1 MAAAAKTTAAGKT
14 AAKKATTP
22 TKTAPK
28 DEAVKAE
35 EPKQDA
41 VEQKPAPKKERK
53 IVAWHKERKR
63 YVPYNPML
71 KDNPNIDVR
80 YDDGTPLNAPEPA
93 ENDEPQGEPIVDE
106 E

>member
-1 MAAAAKTTAAGKT
+1 MAAATKT
-14 AAKKATTP
+14 AGTTKADAKKTTTP

-28 DEAVKAE
+28 NEAVKAE
-35 EPKQDA
+35 EPKKDA

-63 YVPYNPML
+63 YVPYNPLL
-71 KDNPNIDVR
+71 KNNPNIDVR

-93 ENDEPQGEPIVDE
+93 ENDEPQGEPIVDKE
-106 E
+106 